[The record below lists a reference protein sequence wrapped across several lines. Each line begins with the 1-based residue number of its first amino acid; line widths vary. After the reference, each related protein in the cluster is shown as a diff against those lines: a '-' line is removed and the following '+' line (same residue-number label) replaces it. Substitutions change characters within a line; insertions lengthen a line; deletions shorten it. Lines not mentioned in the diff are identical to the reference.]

1 MKRIDRIGGS
11 ISLIIALFLLVG
23 MLMHLDTLSMAG
35 IAIVALVVLAVY
47 QFRPRTP
54 RG

>member
-1 MKRIDRIGGS
+1 MDKIGGT

-23 MLMHLDTLSMAG
+23 MLMHLDTPTMAG
-35 IAIVALVVLAVY
+35 MAIVALVVLAVY
-47 QFRPRTP
+47 QFRPRVP